1 MARDRV
7 LPGALGRVS
16 RRYAT
21 PVQASLVVGV
31 LAVGLAWVY
40 LLATSVQSAFNDVV
54 AVSGLLFAVFYI
66 FTALATIIYYRRL
79 MRARAWDAVT
89 HSRSGAGG
97 VNRRPTRSTGRA
109 AARSGTVVRTR
120 LPRRAPA
127 RPSSRISRSTVH
139 LGSRTFWFFR
149 GDPRV

>member
-7 LPGALGRVS
+7 LPGALSRVS
-16 RRYAT
+16 RRYAM

-89 HSRSGAGG
+89 HSR
-97 VNRRPTRSTGRA
+97 
-109 AARSGTVVRTR
+109 
-120 LPRRAPA
+120 PA
-127 RPSSRISRSTVH
+127 RA
-139 LGSRTFWFFR
+139 G
-149 GDPRV
+149 